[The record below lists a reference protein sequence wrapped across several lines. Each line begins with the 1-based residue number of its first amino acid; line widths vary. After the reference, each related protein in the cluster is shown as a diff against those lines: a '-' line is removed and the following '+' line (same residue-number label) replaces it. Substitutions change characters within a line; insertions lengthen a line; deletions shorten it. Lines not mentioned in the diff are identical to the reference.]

1 MRRSLIHG
9 LLALAVVFGS
19 IGAFVVNSSTAQ
31 AASTATPA
39 PPCPANWTCSTMPG
53 GAGTVQI
60 GPAKDVTPVG
70 GIQPFAYI
78 KGYGFQPGNDVYER
92 FCSLNHAL
100 TPSMLCVSNPGTEF
114 TGSPT
119 ADLKVLPDGTFTYDT
134 QVPLNPPSNGSPFDG
149 IVFGTSPTVS
159 GSFYCDTTSA
169 NPCGVVITEPGI
181 SRPATSVSLASNST
195 AVPITYN
202 TEPPN
207 CPGKQTLVTTESD
220 QMMAP
225 LVTAVNQHNCAG
237 SQPFN
242 LFNTEL
248 TGDAAVANVY
258 ENVRNPSS
266 SATRIAFTTDPE
278 VAAQQAHLPAGHFA
292 IIPVGLT
299 SVVSAFSSL
308 LWWGPNSY
316 PQASQNLTANMDA
329 GIFTGLYTNSGPA
342 TDPVDCTGKCT
353 LPPCFQPS
361 KCSLMQIDTDH
372 PGFFLAKNFAAQPL
386 AVQTGATQAI
396 TSYICNAPAAQVP
409 WDGNSSVEAMTGA
422 QVMLYGLKTAGHPFS
437 SCPVT
442 EMWPAEQNPGGGW
455 VAASNA
461 FDQLK
466 ALDGAVPQPG
476 AGGGSTVADFAYM
489 YAPWADYLGLQSAG
503 QLNAA
508 NAFVT
513 PSAQSLDAA
522 VADSTLN
529 PDGTLTTSY
538 TNTTDASAY
547 PLPAVIY
554 AVVSTDTMPAA
565 EKTSIQGAL
574 NQLLDVTGGS
584 STASLPSGY
593 VLLPSS
599 LYKQATAEVS
609 DAVGNPNFKIT
620 DVLPQLA
627 GATTPGS
634 TTGSSFTTS
643 GFAAGSFG
651 AGGLFVTTHG
661 IFGHG
666 AAGKGSLTQQPVPSS
681 SPLYGSILLTASS
694 SRMLIPWMIL
704 LGGIVFIVGALL
716 VGWGSIS
723 RLVRRPP
730 AAPEGAEATA
740 VEDSP

>member
-1 MRRSLIHG
+1 MRRPLTHI

-19 IGAFVVNSSTAQ
+19 VGGFIVASGTAQ
-31 AASTATPA
+31 AASGSVPA
-39 PPCPANWTCSTMPG
+39 PACPANWTCTTMPG
-53 GAGTVQI
+53 GVGTVEI
-60 GPAKDVTPVG
+60 GPTKGVTSVG

-78 KGYGFQPGNDVYER
+78 KGYGFQPGSDIYER
-92 FCSLNHAL
+92 FCSLTHAL
-100 TPSMLCVSNPGTEF
+100 TSSMLCVSNPGTEF
-114 TGSPT
+114 TGSPS

-134 QVPLNPPSNGSPFDG
+134 QVPLNPAANATPFDG
-149 IVFGTSPTVS
+149 IVFGSSPTIS
-159 GSFYCDTTSA
+159 GSFYCDTGS
-169 NPCGVVITEPGI
+169 NPCGVVITEPSI
-181 SRPATSVSLASNST
+181 SRPATSMSNPSNST
-195 AVPITYN
+195 AIPVTYN
-202 TEPPN
+202 TQPPD
-207 CPGKQTLVTTESD
+207 CPGKQTLITSESD

-225 LVTAVNQHNCAG
+225 LITAVNQHNCLG
-237 SQPFN
+237 SQPYN

-248 TGDAAVANVY
+248 TGDSAVSNLY
-258 ENVRNPSS
+258 ENVRNTSS

-278 VAAQQAHLPAGHFA
+278 AASQQANLPAGHFA

-299 SVVSAFSSL
+299 SVVAAFSSL

-329 GIFTGLYTNSGPA
+329 GIFTGLYSNSGPA

-409 WDGNSSVEAMTGA
+409 WDGNTSVEAMTGA

-437 SCPVT
+437 TCPVT

-455 VAASNA
+455 VGASNA

-466 ALDGAVPQPG
+466 ALEGSVPQPG

-489 YAPWADYLGLQSAG
+489 YAPWADYLGLQTAG

-508 NAFVT
+508 NTFT
-513 PSAQSLDAA
+513 LPTAQSLDAA

-529 PDGTLTTSY
+529 PDGTLSTSY
-538 TNTTDASAY
+538 SNSTDAAAY
-547 PLPAVIY
+547 PMPAVIY
-554 AVVSTDTMPAA
+554 AVVSTDSMPAQ
-565 EKTSIQGAL
+565 EKTDIQGAL

-584 STASLPSGY
+584 STANLPNGY
-593 VLLPSS
+593 VPLPAS

-627 GATTPGS
+627 GATTTG
-634 TTGSSFTTS
+634 TTPSSSFSTS
-643 GFAAGSFG
+643 PFATGSFG
-651 AGGLFVTTHG
+651 LAGVLAA
-661 IFGHG
+661 IQSALGHG
-666 AAGKGSLTQQPVPSS
+666 AAGKGALTQQAIPSS

-694 SRMLIPWMIL
+694 SRMLIPWMVL
-704 LGGIVFIVGALL
+704 LGGLVFVLGALM
-716 VGWGSIS
+716 VGWGSITK
-723 RLVRRPP
+723 LVRRPP
-730 AAPEGAEATA
+730 TLPEAAEAA
-740 VEDSP
+740 EAEGPV